1 MLDTSILNE
10 AQKKAMEDTEGA
22 VLVLAG
28 AGSGKTRVLTYR
40 VAYLVTEKNVE
51 PWHILA
57 ITFTNKA
64 TGEMRERLD
73 KLLGERN
80 KVWISTFHSLCANIL
95 KRYAER
101 IGYSENFSIYDESD
115 SNRALA
121 KVLKEKGLDAGALK
135 DSIRGYISE
144 AKNEGLSPDEYYA
157 RIRGEVKEA
166 KNICDVFERYEEVLR
181 ASNAMDFDD
190 LLHKT
195 KSLFIN
201 CSDVL
206 EVFQNRFRY
215 IHVDEFQDTNGVQFD
230 LVRMLA
236 GKWGNLFVVGDDD
249 QSIYGWRGA
258 KVENILNFESYY
270 PGAKIHKLFQNY
282 RSTPNILE
290 VANNVIRNNT
300 ARHEK
305 ELFTTK
311 KSGVRVE
318 YYNAYND
325 RQETQWIVETIR
337 ALKRS
342 QGYTNKDFAILLRV
356 NSLSRSFENAF
367 AGLNMK
373 YRVLGGFKF
382 FERKEIQDVIAY
394 MRVAINPKDA
404 EAVKRIINF
413 PRRGI
418 GDTSIERIEE
428 YAGLHGQS
436 MMDVI
441 FRIQAN
447 GALPPAAANKV
458 KEFGALINDLI
469 DNLHLPLAE
478 FAQYL
483 VGKAGFELAY
493 TATGKEEDENR
504 WENIQEFLRHIR
516 EYANANPEA
525 GLSEFLQTVSLV
537 PDRGE
542 EVYDPDLITIA
553 TMHSVKGLE
562 FPVVFIAGCEE
573 DIFPSA
579 QSKKEDRVEEER
591 RVMYVAATRARERL
605 YISCARQRFRFNKLM
620 SMLPSRFVDEAK
632 GGQQTKLDALRAKW
646 DNESYRERREY
657 YDDDDSD
664 MPPRF
669 APAVPTRAT
678 FAVPPVRPSVPVQK
692 TDVSA
697 YKLGGRVSHKSYGQ
711 GTIIMLSGSGADTQA
726 IVNFDGLGIKKFL
739 LALAPL
745 EVIK

>member
-1 MLDTSILNE
+1 MLDISSLNE
-10 AQKKAMEDTEGA
+10 AQKNAMMDTDGA

-40 VAYLVTEKNVE
+40 IAYLVTEKNVE
-51 PWHILA
+51 PWNILA

-64 TGEMRERLD
+64 TNEMRERLD

-95 KRYAER
+95 KRYADR

-121 KVLKEKGLDAGALK
+121 KVLKQKGLDAGALK
-135 DSIRGYISE
+135 DHIRGYISE

-157 RIRGEVKEA
+157 RIRGEIKEA
-166 KNICDVFERYEEVLR
+166 QNIRDVFEGYEEILHD
-181 ASNAMDFDD
+181 SNAMDFDD

-195 KSLFIN
+195 KRLFVS
-201 CSDVL
+201 CPDVL
-206 EVFQNRFRY
+206 QSYQNRFHY

-258 KVENILNFESYY
+258 KVENILHFDKYFSDT
-270 PGAKIHKLFQNY
+270 KIHKLFQNY

-305 ELFTTK
+305 ELFTTQK
-311 KSGVRVE
+311 PGVKVE
-318 YYNAYND
+318 FYNAYND
-325 RQETQWIVETIR
+325 REETQWIVETIR

-342 QGYTNKDFAILLRV
+342 QGYGNKDFAILLRV

-394 MRVAINPKDA
+394 MRVTVNPRDN

-418 GDTSIERIEE
+418 GDTSVERIEE
-428 YAGLHGQS
+428 YAGMHGQS
-436 MMDVI
+436 MMDVVFAI
-441 FRIQAN
+441 NRN
-447 GALPPAAANKV
+447 DALPPSAAKKV
-458 KEFGALINDLI
+458 HEFGVLMNDLI
-469 DNLHLPLAE
+469 ENRSLPLAAFSE
-478 FAQYL
+478 YL
-483 VGKAGFELAY
+483 VRQAGFGLAY
-493 TATGKEEDENR
+493 TATGTEEDENR

-516 EYANANPEA
+516 EFADANQEA
-525 GLSEFLQTVSLV
+525 GLAEFLQTVSLM
-537 PDRGE
+537 PERKE
-542 EVYDPDLITIA
+542 EIYDHDLITIA
-553 TMHSVKGLE
+553 TMHAVKGLE

-579 QSKKEDRVEEER
+579 QSKREDRVEEER
-591 RVMYVAATRARERL
+591 RLMYVAATRAKERL
-605 YISCARQRFRFNKLM
+605 YISCARQRFRFNKVM
-620 SMLPSRFVDEAK
+620 SMLASRFMVEAQ
-632 GGQQTKLDALRAKW
+632 GGQQTRLDTLRAKW
-646 DNESYRERREY
+646 ENESYQSRRENVDAD
-657 YDDDDSD
+657 YDD
-664 MPPRF
+664 MPRF
-669 APAVPTRAT
+669 HPPAPARAA
-678 FAVPPVRPSVPVQK
+678 FAVPPVRPAVSLPK
-692 TDVSA
+692 TDVTKF
-697 YKLGGRVSHKSYGQ
+697 KLGSRVLHKNYGS

-726 IVNFDGLGIKKFL
+726 TIQFDGLGVKKFL

-745 EVIK
+745 EIIQ

>member
-1 MLDTSILNE
+1 MLDVTILND
-10 AQKKAMEDTEGA
+10 AQKAAMMDTEGA

-40 VAYLVTEKNVE
+40 VAYLVMEKNVE

-64 TGEMRERLD
+64 TGEMKERLD

-80 KVWISTFHSLCANIL
+80 RVWISTFHSLCANIL
-95 KRYAER
+95 KRNAER
-101 IGYSENFSIYDESD
+101 IGYNENFSIYDESD

-121 KVLKEKGLDAGALK
+121 KVLREKSLDAGALK
-135 DSIRGYISE
+135 DTIRGLISS

-166 KNICDVFERYEEVLR
+166 EHIHDVFVRYEEVLR

-190 LLHKT
+190 LLHKA
-195 KSLFIN
+195 KELFVN
-201 CSDVL
+201 CPDVL
-206 EVFQNRFRY
+206 ESFQKRFRY
-215 IHVDEFQDTNGVQFD
+215 VHVDEFQDTNGVQFD

-258 KVENILNFESYY
+258 KIENILGFEKFY
-270 PGAKIHKLFQNY
+270 PNAKIHKLFQNY

-290 VANNVIRNNT
+290 AANNVIRNNT

-305 ELFTTK
+305 ELFTTR
-311 KSGVRVE
+311 KSSVKVE
-318 YYNAYND
+318 YYNGFND
-325 RQETQWIVETIR
+325 RQETQWIVDNIR

-342 QGYTNKDFAILLRV
+342 QGYGNRDFAILLRV
-356 NSLSRSFENAF
+356 NSLSRSFENALS
-367 AGLNMK
+367 GLNIK

-382 FERKEIQDVIAY
+382 FDRKEIQDVIAY
-394 MRVAINPKDA
+394 MRVAVNPKDA

-413 PRRGI
+413 PRRSI
-418 GDTSIERIEE
+418 GDTSVERMEE
-428 YAGLHGQS
+428 YAALHGQS
-436 MMDVI
+436 LMDVI
-441 FRIQAN
+441 FQIMGN
-447 GALPPAAANKV
+447 GALPPAASKKV
-458 KEFGALINDLI
+458 SEFGALINDFI
-469 DNLHLPLAE
+469 DNRHLPLAA
-478 FAQYL
+478 FAEYL
-483 VGKAGFELAY
+483 VGKTGFELAY
-493 TATGKEEDENR
+493 TASGTEEDENR
-504 WENIQEFLRHIR
+504 WENIQEFVRHIR
-516 EYANANPEA
+516 EYADANQQA

-542 EVYDPDLITIA
+542 AVYDNDLITIA

-591 RVMYVAATRARERL
+591 RVMYVAATRAKERL
-605 YISCARQRFRFNKLM
+605 YISCARQRFRFNKVL

-632 GGQQTKLDALRAKW
+632 GGQQNKLDALRAKW
-646 DNESYRERREY
+646 DTETYQQRRES
-657 YDDDDSD
+657 YDDDYDD
-664 MPPRF
+664 FTQKMPPAF
-669 APAVPTRAT
+669 NKAT
-678 FAVPPVRPSVPVQK
+678 FAAPAKPASSVLK
-692 TDVSA
+692 TDVSV
-697 YKLGGRVSHKSYGQ
+697 YKLGQRVSHKSYGQ
-711 GTIIMLSGSGADTQA
+711 GTIIMLSGSGGDTQA
-726 IVNFDGLGIKKFL
+726 VVNFDGLGIKKFL

-745 EVIK
+745 EVIQ